1 MVLGT
6 WLKVLKGRA
15 ENARSRSDLTEIW
28 SQDLMFFL
36 VIFMGR
42 CTGGIL
48 CTSIYQHGERVSE
61 DNIHDIPDLA
71 AVENG

>member
-1 MVLGT
+1 
-6 WLKVLKGRA
+6 
-15 ENARSRSDLTEIW
+15 
-28 SQDLMFFL
+28 MFFL

-48 CTSIYQHGERVSE
+48 RTSIYQHGERVSE

>member
-1 MVLGT
+1 MI
-6 WLKVLKGRA
+6 A
-15 ENARSRSDLTEIW
+15 
-28 SQDLMFFL
+28 F

-48 CTSIYQHGERVSE
+48 RTSIYQHGVRVSE
-61 DNIHDIPDLA
+61 DNIDDIPDLA